1 LENARN
7 ILFWEKRS
15 ATDAPDAQALIQIFE
30 SADIALLMVNRQ
42 NEVCYASPA
51 LVRIVSNKQIKINFL
66 NLLQYQHCGSE
77 RISVFTSQGTH
88 ISIQSFFNN
97 WHGEQTACFIL
108 NETAEVFPAG
118 NKSEITALQST
129 IAQLHTPVF
138 IFKNEVLFDAN
149 RSAQLWLDIS
159 TIDFGQKHFQHL
171 FGKIRHSVAQNT
183 LAYLTDAVMATADV
197 KSGTH
202 QHEQALLCI
211 NKQSLDDAVYQ
222 IIEILPAAEEEIK
235 TDDQKMS
242 AHEVMTMAS
251 HDLREPV
258 RTILNYTQ
266 LSLDK
271 LKNGKYKQAAEYAEL
286 TREAAH
292 RMDSLLSDL
301 KTLVSIDDIQKDF
314 IATSLTACAKDACKE
329 LEKEIKATKAEVNIA
344 DMPKAMVHPK
354 YFTMALKLIIENAI
368 KFHKEGKAPIVDI
381 AAEQV
386 EDGLLLC
393 IRDNGIGISKKYHS
407 TIFEQFK
414 RLNRVDLYPGN
425 GLGLTICKK
434 IAELHDA
441 DISLESVPQIGTSF
455 YIHLK
460 G

>member
-1 LENARN
+1 MENARN

-30 SADIALLMVNRQ
+30 SAGIALLMVNKQ

-51 LVRIVSNKQIKINFL
+51 LVRIVSDKQIKINFL
-66 NLLQYQHCGSE
+66 NLLQYQHCGGE
-77 RISVFTSQGTH
+77 RISIFTTQGSH

-97 WHGEQTACFIL
+97 WHGEQTACFVL
-108 NETAEVFPAG
+108 NETAEPTQVAR
-118 NKSEITALQST
+118 KSEIASLQST

-149 RSAQLWLDIS
+149 GPAQAWLDIS

-171 FGKIRHSVAQNT
+171 FGKIKHSVAQNT
-183 LAYLTDAVMATADV
+183 LAYLTDAVIAKADV

-202 QHEQALLCI
+202 QHEQASLCI
-211 NKQSLDDAVYQ
+211 NKQSLDGAVYQ
-222 IIEILPAAEEEIK
+222 IVEILPAAEEVK
-235 TDDQKMS
+235 SDDQKMS

-266 LSLDK
+266 LTLDK
-271 LKNGKYKQAAEYAEL
+271 IKSGKYKQATEYAEL
-286 TREAAH
+286 TKETAR

-301 KTLVSIDDIQKDF
+301 KTLVSIDEIQKDLVT
-314 IATSLTACAKDACKE
+314 TSLTACAKDACKE
-329 LEKEIKATKAEVNIA
+329 LEKEIKAAKAEINIA

-354 YFTMALKLIIENAI
+354 YFTMMLKLLIENGI
-368 KFHKEGKAPIVDI
+368 KFHKEDKHPVIDI
-381 AAEQV
+381 AAEQS
-386 EDGLLLC
+386 EDGLLVC
-393 IRDNGIGISKKYHS
+393 IRDNGIGISKKYHN
-407 TIFEQFK
+407 TIFDQFK

-441 DISLESVPQIGTSF
+441 TITLDSVPQIGSSF